1 MDSMNICPKV
11 FYSFFLIFGKKEY
24 WSNQK
29 LVLCEALL
37 NVTAWREFA
46 ALSARLPTTSMAARP
61 AVALCTMLHALVEP
75 LYRT

>member
-1 MDSMNICPKV
+1 MKGIGTYLEYKC
-11 FYSFFLIFGKKEY
+11 FFFFNKQEY

-37 NVTAWREFA
+37 NVDAWRDFA
-46 ALSARLPTTSMAARP
+46 ALSARLPTTIMPVRP
-61 AVALCTMLHALVEP
+61 AKALCGMLHALVEP